1 LSQHLKPGQN
11 SRRSGSRLLCRSI
24 SKYLLLT
31 LCSRFTLF
39 LCAKKTKTNL
49 VETHDS
55 GLVKQK
61 RATLIAWQGI
71 KLSPLSL

>member
-11 SRRSGSRLLCRSI
+11 SRRSGSRLLCRNI
-24 SKYLLLT
+24 SKYLLT
-31 LCSRFTLF
+31 LCSRFTLL

-61 RATLIAWQGI
+61 KGPP
-71 KLSPLSL
+71 S